1 MLLRLEAVDHT
12 AFDAHLARLGPGKL
26 TRAAAA
32 TYLESDCLIGHA
44 TCQLSSAGVRVTRC
58 AAIPGPAPVLRA
70 AIAFDLAPVDDALQV
85 IDVVEF
91 RPISLS
97 EATAALMQR
106 RPPWLRRSRAAR
118 EACRRL
124 LHDEDAVFGW
134 RRVVWAP
141 VAALRIARTHVR
153 LRPVVF
159 DRGAIERQPL
169 RWTYASA
176 GALER
181 WAFG

>member
-1 MLLRLEAVDHT
+1 MLRLDAVT
-12 AFDAHLARLGPGKL
+12 RAAFDAHLTRLGPGKL

-32 TYLESDCLIGHA
+32 TYLESDCALEHA
-44 TCQLSSAGVRVTRC
+44 TCRLGSAGIRVTPC
-58 AAIPGPAPVLRA
+58 ATIPGPASALRP
-70 AIAFDLAPVDDALQV
+70 AIAFDLAPVDDALKA

-97 EATAALMQR
+97 EATAALMHR
-106 RPPWLRRSRAAR
+106 RLPWRRSRAAR
-118 EACRRL
+118 DACRRL
-124 LHDEDAVFGW
+124 LREEDAVFGW

-141 VAALRIARTHVR
+141 VAALRTARTHVR

-169 RWTYASA
+169 RWTYVSA
-176 GALER
+176 GAIER
-181 WAFG
+181 WAFR